1 MVVSPERLEILQK
14 ARSVWSNKCMKIREL
29 KEHIPKRPVGRPRIR
44 PEKTDLVDNFINKNA
59 DKFVFD
65 DEDFTKDDE
74 DITNDDE
81 DITEHTE
88 NNEDNGN
95 NEDYEDNEEIVEVVE
110 KVPKKKKI
118 IRKII
123 KYVEEDDD
131 DNDDEH
137 IQYTNNNFAN
147 YNQNQNQMPPNVYD
161 EIIPKQMLYN
171 EFPVNTTNK
180 INFFNY

>member
-1 MVVSPERLEILQK
+1 MVVSPERLLILQK
-14 ARSVWSNKCMKIREL
+14 ARSVWSDKCMKIREL

-44 PEKTDLVDNFINKNA
+44 PDKLDLVDKFITENA

-65 DEDFTKDDE
+65 DED
-74 DITNDDE
+74 ITDNNE

-88 NNEDNGN
+88 DNEDNGN
-95 NEDYEDNEEIVEVVE
+95 NEDNEEIEEIEEIVE
-110 KVPKKKKI
+110 KVPKKKRI

-131 DNDDEH
+131 DNDDEL
-137 IQYTNNNFAN
+137 IQYTNN
-147 YNQNQNQMPPNVYD
+147 YNQNQYQMPPNVYN
-161 EIIPKQMLYN
+161 EIIPKQMIYN
-171 EFPVNTTNK
+171 EVPVNNTNK